1 MVFQPNEDYNKMVM
15 LYIRDNLTYRSSG
28 KPIIIKPRHI
38 WSCNKNCDYLLI
50 CLTVEYLCIK
60 GLLIRQRNDVS
71 PKATNIIG
79 ISEIGFE
86 YIDLIENSSI
96 RDKVKTGFSVDKFLS
111 FVNTGLSIAE
121 IITKLSL

>member
-50 CLTVEYLCIK
+50 CLTVEYL
-60 GLLIRQRNDVS
+60 
-71 PKATNIIG
+71 
-79 ISEIGFE
+79 
-86 YIDLIENSSI
+86 
-96 RDKVKTGFSVDKFLS
+96 
-111 FVNTGLSIAE
+111 
-121 IITKLSL
+121 

>member
-1 MVFQPNEDYNKMVM
+1 MVM

-96 RDKVKTGFSVDKFLS
+96 WDKVKTGFSVDKFLS
-111 FVNTGLSIAE
+111 FINTGLSIAE

>member
-1 MVFQPNEDYNKMVM
+1 MVFQPNEDYNKIVM
-15 LYIRDNLTYRSSG
+15 LYVRDNLTYRLSG

-38 WSCNKNCDYLLI
+38 WSYNKSCDYLLI

-60 GLLIRQRNDVS
+60 GLLVRQRNDVS

-96 RDKVKTGFSVDKFLS
+96 WNKVKTGFSVDKFLY
-111 FVNTGLSIAE
+111 FINTGLSIAE